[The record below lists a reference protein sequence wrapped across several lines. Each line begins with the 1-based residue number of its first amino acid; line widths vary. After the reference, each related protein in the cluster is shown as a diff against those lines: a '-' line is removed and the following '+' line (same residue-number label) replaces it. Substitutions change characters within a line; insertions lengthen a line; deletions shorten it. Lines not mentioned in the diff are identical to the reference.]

1 VARNLPG
8 NIHAVSFVRAD
19 ASATEE
25 RAKEKRDDNV
35 IKVDSNLVS
44 LDVIVK
50 DKKGKA
56 VTDLKPEDFTISEN
70 GVPQRIQFF
79 DSTLTGG
86 QKAGQPTNAT
96 DRLGES
102 AGRESQRGVAPES
115 KPRNTYGLPRNIIS
129 LVMDGQST
137 DLSNLKH
144 VRDGI
149 VKYIRERI
157 TDSDSVAVFSI
168 SGDLQLW
175 QPFTQDKQ
183 NYSLLSTKLTQVR
196 LFQKRQRDVTS
207 RKI

>member
-1 VARNLPG
+1 MSDFKFLQGWLTRPFLILIAG
-8 NIHAVSFVRAD
+8 FVLCLSVQRGQSQD
-19 ASATEE
+19 RKQT
-25 RAKEKRDDNV
+25 DVQDV

-86 QKAGQPTNAT
+86 MKAGQPTNAT

-115 KPRNTYGLPRNIIS
+115 KP
-129 LVMDGQST
+129 
-137 DLSNLKH
+137 
-144 VRDGI
+144 
-149 VKYIRERI
+149 
-157 TDSDSVAVFSI
+157 
-168 SGDLQLW
+168 
-175 QPFTQDKQ
+175 
-183 NYSLLSTKLTQVR
+183 
-196 LFQKRQRDVTS
+196 
-207 RKI
+207 